1 MGKEISMAS
10 SGSYRQ
16 YVNIG
21 ILLMALTVIT
31 VAAAQF
37 DFGPFNVPIALI
49 IASIKATFVA
59 LYFMHLK
66 HEDTM
71 TWIFATYPLFLLFLL
86 IAFSATDIFTRV
98 SN

>member
-1 MGKEISMAS
+1 MAS
-10 SGSYRQ
+10 EGSYRQ

-49 IASIKATFVA
+49 IASIK
-59 LYFMHLK
+59 
-66 HEDTM
+66 
-71 TWIFATYPLFLLFLL
+71 LLLL
-86 IAFSATDIFTRV
+86 
-98 SN
+98 

>member
-1 MGKEISMAS
+1 MAS
-10 SGSYRQ
+10 EGSYRQ

-98 SN
+98 LN

>member
-1 MGKEISMAS
+1 MAS

>member
-1 MGKEISMAS
+1 MAS
-10 SGSYRQ
+10 EGSYRQ